1 MYHIKLCMF
10 LVALLVLLL
19 QTSCQ
24 RELYEGELQY
34 SSSTR
39 ESSSAMSSVEGL
51 KHSLQESSSTLRN
64 AFADDSAGI
73 SFEGLEALWDDA
85 RIVSLGDTAEIA
97 WVPFSF
103 TSRKILV
110 HEELDSIAISKLG
123 GVISQ
128 TYLIRWE
135 DLSDPAKSQSFFVHL
150 IPTPDY
156 LYSGGV
162 LDAGGKLVPESFD
175 GELHLYSLDGKLLYR
190 ERYLTG
196 QVQPNEIDSAL
207 RKSTMV
213 TICFTTHW
221 DVYVGTGDH
230 VEYKYS
236 NQTKRCYTS
245 WMPQYSPITEYLS
258 LASSQ
263 EYDGGGGGGSGG
275 NGGENQHPI
284 LKDPCGEAK
293 KLLNRDSIAQKVSVL
308 RAHREK
314 LKGLSQSKQYERGFV
329 EKLDSTF
336 VEMPIAEG
344 SNGHSLDA
352 GGIKKPF
359 RGVLHAHTAYA
370 EGGVSETAQ
379 IYSPADIDMFYVM
392 LQGACSK
399 RKYELL
405 QEVYSILVAEG
416 ATYIMRYTGDITTV
430 VNDIAVFSASR
441 AKAEELEEKLEN
453 KYSEKMRNVT
463 PEETLES
470 FLSFVIENLSMPN
483 VVIQRID
490 HSTPDRVSTK
500 YMTLPGKE
508 NENKVVIS
516 IDC

>member
-1 MYHIKLCMF
+1 MYHIKLCMY

-24 RELYEGELQY
+24 RELYEGELQH

-51 KHSLQESSSTLRN
+51 KKSLQERASTLRN
-64 AFADDSAGI
+64 AFVDDSASI

-162 LDAGGKLVPESFD
+162 LDGGGKLVPESFD

-190 ERYLTG
+190 EKYLKG
-196 QVQPNEIDSAL
+196 EVQTDEIDGSL
-207 RKSTMV
+207 RKSVMV

-230 VEYKYS
+230 LEYKYS

-245 WMPQYSPITEYLS
+245 WMPEYSPITEYLA

-263 EYDGGGGGGSGG
+263 EYDGGGGGGSGS
-275 NGGENQHPI
+275 NGGENQHPL

-293 KLLNRDSIAQKVSVL
+293 KLLSKDSIAQKVSAL
-308 RAHREK
+308 IAHREK
-314 LKGLSQSKQYERGFV
+314 LKNLSQSEQYERGFV

-336 VEMPIAEG
+336 VEMPIAKG

-352 GGIKKPF
+352 GGIEKPF

-370 EGGVSETAQ
+370 EEGVSETAQ
-379 IYSPADIDMFYVM
+379 IYSPADIDMFYIM

-399 RKYELL
+399 KRYDLL

-416 ATYIMRYTGDITTV
+416 ATYIMRYTGDSTTI
-430 VNDIAVFSASR
+430 VNDMAVFNDSR
-441 AKAEELEEKLEN
+441 ARGKKLEN
-453 KYSEKMRNVT
+453 KYVKKMKKATSGRTFEKFWKFARK
-463 PEETLES
+463 
-470 FLSFVIENLSMPN
+470 NLSMPN

-490 HSTPDRVSTK
+490 HSNPDRVSTR
-500 YMTLPGKE
+500 YMTLPK
-508 NENKVVIS
+508 KKKRVIVS